1 MCIRDRLEGEAA
13 VRCVNPQCPAQLLRH
28 LIHFASRDAMDID
41 GLGPAILEQLLA
53 EGLVAS
59 PADLYLLQ
67 ADRLK
72 DLERFGKKSA
82 ENLVNSLDKS
92 KSADLYRLVYALGIP
107 HIGAKAAKILCSAY
121 PTMDE
126 LMQAQDCLLYTSRC
140 V

>member
-1 MCIRDRLEGEAA
+1 MS
-13 VRCVNPQCPAQLLRH
+13 AQLLRH

-72 DLERFGKKSA
+72 DLERVREEKRRKFSEFSG
-82 ENLVNSLDKS
+82 
-92 KSADLYRLVYALGIP
+92 
-107 HIGAKAAKILCSAY
+107 
-121 PTMDE
+121 
-126 LMQAQDCLLYTSRC
+126 
-140 V
+140 

>member
-1 MCIRDRLEGEAA
+1 
-13 VRCVNPQCPAQLLRH
+13 
-28 LIHFASRDAMDID
+28 MDID

-82 ENLVNSLDKS
+82 ENLVNSLDLS
-92 KSADLYRLVYALGIP
+92 LI
-107 HIGAKAAKILCSAY
+107 HISPKVA
-121 PTMDE
+121 
-126 LMQAQDCLLYTSRC
+126 
-140 V
+140 